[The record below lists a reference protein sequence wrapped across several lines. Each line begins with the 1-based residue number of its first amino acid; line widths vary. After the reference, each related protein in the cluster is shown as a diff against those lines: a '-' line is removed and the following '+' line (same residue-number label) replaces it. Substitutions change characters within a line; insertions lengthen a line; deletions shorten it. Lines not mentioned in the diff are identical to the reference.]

1 MDCVFVK
8 NYFIEL
14 LDRIFYWTEG
24 AKIRQRQNIG
34 QEKWDLMEGDITNNQ
49 TSLDKPDFNQYD
61 FNKSNLDSEIIKTI

>member
-24 AKIRQRQNIG
+24 AKSRQRINIG
-34 QEKWDLMEGDITNNQ
+34 EEKWDLMENDITNNQ
-49 TSLDKPDFNQYD
+49 TKLYQPKID
-61 FNKSNLDSEIIKTI
+61 EEVIKTI

>member
-24 AKIRQRQNIG
+24 AKIRQRKNISE
-34 QEKWDLMEGDITNNQ
+34 EKWDLMEEDDITNNKLSFKQ
-49 TSLDKPDFNQYD
+49 PSYDK
-61 FNKSNLDSEIIKTI
+61 EIIKTI

>member
-24 AKIRQRQNIG
+24 AKIRQRKNISE
-34 QEKWDLMEGDITNNQ
+34 EKWDLMEGDITNNQ
-49 TSLDKPDFNQYD
+49 LSFKQPSYDK
-61 FNKSNLDSEIIKTI
+61 EIIKTI

>member
-14 LDRIFYWTEG
+14 LDRIFYWTES
-24 AKIRQRQNIG
+24 AKTRQRQNIG
-34 QEKWDLMEGDITNNQ
+34 QEKWDLMENDITNNQ
-49 TSLDKPDFNQYD
+49 TSLGQSD